1 MYEKLFKRFF
11 DIAIC
16 IAAFFL
22 LMPVMFFLAV
32 LIKVFDPGPIIFRQN
47 RVGLD
52 GNIFVFYK
60 FRSMPVN
67 TANLPSDK
75 IGAIS
80 LTWVGRFLRRSNL
93 DELPQLLNI
102 LKGDMSL
109 VGPRPPI
116 ESQIELLEL
125 RREARAL
132 SCRPGLTGLAQV
144 NSFDGMSVEEKARFD
159 ADYASQISFLGDIR
173 IILKTFLYLLK
184 PAPVY

>member
-1 MYEKLFKRFF
+1 MYEKFFKRVF
-11 DIAIC
+11 DIAVSTV
-16 IAAFFL
+16 AFFL
-22 LMPVMFFLAV
+22 LAPVMALAAV
-32 LIKVFDPGPIIFRQN
+32 LIKVFDPGPVIFCQV

-52 GNIFVFYK
+52 GNKFTFYK

-67 TANLPSDK
+67 TASVSSDK

-80 LTWVGRFLRRSNL
+80 LSWVGRFLRRSNL
-93 DELPQLLNI
+93 DELPQLFNI

-116 ESQIELLEL
+116 ESQIELIEL
-125 RREARAL
+125 RRETGAL

-159 ADYASQISFLGDIR
+159 AEYARNISFFGDVR

>member
-1 MYEKLFKRFF
+1 M
-11 DIAIC
+11 AIS

-22 LMPVMFFLAV
+22 LAPVMAVVAV
-32 LIKVFDPGPIIFRQN
+32 LIKVCDPGPVIFCQV

-52 GNIFVFYK
+52 GNKFAFYK

-67 TANLPSDK
+67 TASVSSDK
-75 IGAIS
+75 IGVIS

-93 DELPQLLNI
+93 DELPQLFNI
-102 LKGDMSL
+102 LRGDMSL

-116 ESQIELLEL
+116 ESQIELIEL
-125 RREARAL
+125 RKETGAL

-159 ADYASQISFLGDIR
+159 AEYASKISFLGDIR